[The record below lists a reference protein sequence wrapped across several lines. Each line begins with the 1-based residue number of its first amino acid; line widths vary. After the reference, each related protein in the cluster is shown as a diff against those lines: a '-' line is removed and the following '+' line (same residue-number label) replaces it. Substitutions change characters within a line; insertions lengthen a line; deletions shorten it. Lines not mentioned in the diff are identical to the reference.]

1 MNFFNPSNPM
11 YRRSV
16 VLLSTFL
23 CTVTGSHVIMADFGS
38 QEHVFSPIQRYV
50 IVKADTF
57 FEVSEDE
64 LKEAQR
70 RRNEKNDEMTILNA
84 ELTSRLLGGNRS
96 THRPDEENN

>member
-1 MNFFNPSNPM
+1 
-11 YRRSV
+11 
-16 VLLSTFL
+16 
-23 CTVTGSHVIMADFGS
+23 MADFGS

-50 IVKADTF
+50 IVKTDAF

-70 RRNEKNDEMTILNA
+70 RRDEKNDEMTILNA

-96 THRPDEENN
+96 TNHPDEKSN

>member
-1 MNFFNPSNPM
+1 
-11 YRRSV
+11 
-16 VLLSTFL
+16 LLSTFL

>member
-1 MNFFNPSNPM
+1 
-11 YRRSV
+11 
-16 VLLSTFL
+16 
-23 CTVTGSHVIMADFGS
+23 MADFGS

-70 RRNEKNDEMTILNA
+70 RRDEKNDEMTILNA

>member
-1 MNFFNPSNPM
+1 
-11 YRRSV
+11 
-16 VLLSTFL
+16 
-23 CTVTGSHVIMADFGS
+23 MADFGS

-70 RRNEKNDEMTILNA
+70 RRDEKMM
-84 ELTSRLLGGNRS
+84 R
-96 THRPDEENN
+96 